1 MMLLLMIDHIRKK
14 MSISTNIHFKII
26 HLSSWQWSTVKCK
39 NPLCITVMWK
49 ISQVNNTTVN
59 FMVKSRVNAKTIDFG
74 KTYNAA
80 A

>member
-1 MMLLLMIDHIRKK
+1 MTLLPKIHHIRKR

-26 HLSSWQWSTVKCK
+26 HLSSWQWSAVKCK
-39 NPLCITVMWK
+39 NPICITVMWK

-59 FMVKSRVNAKTIDFG
+59 IMVKSRVNAKSVNFG
-74 KTYNAA
+74 ITYNAA